1 MRQKIGRILIGLL
14 VIAGC
19 VYLFFVIR
27 ARPVADHPFFAGQSR
42 PMVIAHQGGEE
53 LRPSNTMTA
62 FQHAVDLGVDVLEM
76 DVHMTQDGV
85 IVVMHDA
92 TVDRTTDGSGAIQE
106 MTFAEIETLD
116 AGYYWT
122 DDDGATYPYRGQGIR
137 VPALAEVL
145 QAFPDMPFNIEI
157 KQAEPSIVVPFCD
170 LLREYGMA
178 EQVLVPSFDAET
190 IAAMRATC
198 PEVATSL
205 VRPEVTQFWI
215 LNVLGLSAAF
225 RAPGEAIQVPERSTL
240 PVLGEVQVVTERFVR
255 NAHRHHVA
263 VHVWTIDETDDMARL
278 LDLGVDGLIT
288 DRPDRMLTLLER

>member
-27 ARPVADHPFFAGQSR
+27 ARPVADHPFFAGQSG

-53 LRPSNTMTA
+53 LRPSNTMIA

-76 DVHMTQDGV
+76 DIHMTQDGI

-145 QAFPDMPFNIEI
+145 QAFPDIPLNIEI

>member
-27 ARPVADHPFFAGQSR
+27 ARPVADHPFFAGQSG

-53 LRPSNTMTA
+53 LRPSNTMIA

-76 DVHMTQDGV
+76 DIHMTQDGV

-190 IAAMRATC
+190 IAAMRTTC

>member
-27 ARPVADHPFFAGQSR
+27 ARPVADHPFFAGQSG

-53 LRPSNTMTA
+53 LRPSNTMIA

-76 DVHMTQDGV
+76 DIHMTQDGV

>member
-27 ARPVADHPFFAGQSR
+27 ARPVADHPFFAGQSG

-53 LRPSNTMTA
+53 LRPSNTMIA

-76 DVHMTQDGV
+76 DIHMTQDGV
-85 IVVMHDA
+85 IVVIHDA

-145 QAFPDMPFNIEI
+145 QAFPDIPLNIEI